1 MLSSLLIVAVLA
13 PALTF
18 RVCIAVVALAEAA
31 AALLILVFVAS
42 SKSTVYFVM
51 LSASEDDVTL
61 TTPSVAAATVA
72 PLALIFNFSFSPVPS
87 VSILAMFVPATILFF
102 KKVGS
107 IAFLASSCAIVSA
120 CFLFT
125 ASPSSVPLAMF
136 VILLPPL
143 FKPSLPRL
151 TFLLSSVLPFGLIVI
166 LSPVIVV
173 VSPVAFLNSAEVRP
187 FRALA
192 SLIFSVSPLASTPM
206 LLVLSSVVA
215 PPLIFS
221 SLFVLSLVIL
231 VLAVSPLKSS

>member
-1 MLSSLLIVAVLA
+1 MLFVLSSAAVLV

-18 RVCIAVVALAEAA
+18 RVCIAVVALADAF
-31 AALLILVFVAS
+31 AALSILFFVAS
-42 SKSTVYFVM
+42 SKSTVYFVT

-72 PLALIFNFSFSPVPS
+72 PLALIVNLPSFSA
-87 VSILAMFVPATILFF
+87 IFAMFVPAAILFC
-102 KKVGS
+102 KASGAKALL
-107 IAFLASSCAIVSA
+107 IALSAIVSA

-125 ASPSSVPLAMF
+125 ASPSAVPLAMF

-143 FKPSLPRL
+143 FKPSLFRL
-151 TFLLSSVLPFGLIVI
+151 TFLSGSVLPFGLIVI

-173 VSPVAFLNSAEVRP
+173 VSPSVFLNSAEVRP
-187 FRALA
+187 VRALA

-206 LLVLSSVVA
+206 LLVLRLVAVA

-221 SLFVLSLVIL
+221 SLFV
-231 VLAVSPLKSS
+231 

>member
-1 MLSSLLIVAVLA
+1 
-13 PALTF
+13 
-18 RVCIAVVALAEAA
+18 
-31 AALLILVFVAS
+31 
-42 SKSTVYFVM
+42 M
-51 LSASEDDVTL
+51 LSASDDVTL

-72 PLALIFNFSFSPVPS
+72 PLALIVNLPSFSA
-87 VSILAMFVPATILFF
+87 IFAMFVPAAILFC
-102 KKVGS
+102 KASGAKALL
-107 IAFLASSCAIVSA
+107 IALSAIVSA

-125 ASPSSVPLAMF
+125 ASPSAVPLAMF

-187 FRALA
+187 VRALA
-192 SLIFSVSPLASTPM
+192 SLIFSVSLLALTPM
-206 LLVLSSVVA
+206 LLSLRSAVA

-221 SLFVLSLVIL
+221 SLSV
-231 VLAVSPLKSS
+231 

>member
-1 MLSSLLIVAVLA
+1 M
-13 PALTF
+13 T
-18 RVCIAVVALAEAA
+18 
-31 AALLILVFVAS
+31 
-42 SKSTVYFVM
+42 

-61 TTPSVAAATVA
+61 TAPPAAPSTVA
-72 PLALIFNFSFSPVPS
+72 PLALIFSLSLPLVLS
-87 VSILAMFVPATILFF
+87 TSIPAMFVPATILSF
-102 KKVGS
+102 KKVGF

-136 VILLPPL
+136 VILLPPAL
-143 FKPSLPRL
+143 MPSLPML

-173 VSPVAFLNSAEVRP
+173 VSPAAFVNSAEVRP
-187 FRALA
+187 VRALA

-206 LLVLSSVVA
+206 LPVLRSAVAVA

-221 SLFVLSLVIL
+221 SLLVLSLVIL
-231 VLAVSPLKSS
+231 APLSPLKSSE